1 MLQLTNDIYAI
12 VRCAVQFR
20 GEFVAPMGLK
30 SCHIGYLSRICC
42 HPGISQDQ
50 LAQMMF
56 INKSNVARQVAVLEE
71 DGFITR
77 TPSAADKRVMELYPT
92 EKTLELMPQ
101 LEEIVCQWDKIVTA
115 GISEED
121 VQTVV
126 RILEA
131 MKANAAAWV
140 NKK

>member
-1 MLQLTNDIYAI
+1 MSQLTNDMYAI
-12 VRCAVQFR
+12 IRCGIQFR
-20 GEFVAPMGLK
+20 GEQTIPLGLK

-42 HPGISQDQ
+42 YPGISQDQ

-56 INKSNVARQVAVLEE
+56 INKSNVARQVAALEE

-77 TPSAADKRVMELYPT
+77 TPATSDKRVMELYPT

-101 LEEIVCQWDKIVTA
+101 LESIVCQWDQIITA

-121 VQTVV
+121 ARTVT
-126 RILEA
+126 RILEI
-131 MKANAAAWV
+131 MRENAAGWV
-140 NKK
+140 DKK

>member
-1 MLQLTNDIYAI
+1 MSQLTNDMYAI
-12 VRCAVQFR
+12 IRCGIQFR
-20 GEFVAPMGLK
+20 GEQTIPLGLK

-42 HPGISQDQ
+42 YPGISQDQ

-56 INKSNVARQVAVLEE
+56 INKSNVARQVAALEE

-77 TPSAADKRVMELYPT
+77 TPAASDKRVMELYPT

-101 LEEIVCQWDKIVTA
+101 LESIVCQWDQIITA

-121 VQTVV
+121 ARTVT
-126 RILEA
+126 RILEI
-131 MKANAAAWV
+131 MRENAAGWV
-140 NKK
+140 DKK